1 MIYET
6 KQAYSEVCA
15 VLDNMPNEYVS
26 KIPKK
31 IIDLFQAEK
40 LKDYKP
46 SINTSNPLDKSYLS
60 KKTMVL
66 IAMLN
71 YYYWCPNK
79 EVKDELYK
87 MYLNNNEKYEKE
99 IAEMYDTDNLFK
111 NGKVEK
117 VEEQDEEQKVSLVK
131 YNEGNFITRLFNRIK
146 RFFSRNKE

>member
-1 MIYET
+1 MTYET

-46 SINTSNPLDKSYLS
+46 NINTSNPLDKNYLG

-79 EVKDELYK
+79 EIKDDLYK

-99 IAEMYDTDNLFK
+99 IAEMYDTNNLFK
-111 NGKVEK
+111 NSKAKKVA
-117 VEEQDEEQKVSLVK
+117 EQDEEQEVALVK
-131 YNEGNFITRLFNRIK
+131 YNEGNFLTRLFNRIK

>member
-1 MIYET
+1 MTYET

-46 SINTSNPLDKSYLS
+46 NINTSNPLDKNYLG

-71 YYYWCPNK
+71 YDYWCPNK
-79 EVKDELYK
+79 EIKDDLYK

-99 IAEMYDTDNLFK
+99 IAEMYDTNNLFK
-111 NGKVEK
+111 NSKAKKVA
-117 VEEQDEEQKVSLVK
+117 EQDEEQEVALVK
-131 YNEGNFITRLFNRIK
+131 YNEGNFLTRLFNRIK

>member
-1 MIYET
+1 MTYET

-40 LKDYKP
+40 LQDYKP
-46 SINTSNPLDKSYLS
+46 NINTSNPLDKNYLG

-79 EVKDELYK
+79 EIKDDLYK

-99 IAEMYDTDNLFK
+99 IAEMYDTNNLFK
-111 NGKVEK
+111 NSKAKKVA
-117 VEEQDEEQKVSLVK
+117 EQDEEQEVALVK
-131 YNEGNFITRLFNRIK
+131 YNEGNFLTRLFNRIK

>member
-1 MIYET
+1 MTYET

-31 IIDLFQAEK
+31 IIDLFQSEK

-99 IAEMYDTDNLFK
+99 IAEMYDTNNLFK
-111 NGKVEK
+111 NSKAEK
-117 VEEQDEEQKVSLVK
+117 VAEQDEEQEVALVK
-131 YNEGNFITRLFNRIK
+131 YNEGNFLTRLFNRIK

>member
-1 MIYET
+1 MTYET

-31 IIDLFQAEK
+31 IIDLFQSEK

-46 SINTSNPLDKSYLS
+46 NINISNPLDKNYLG

-99 IAEMYDTDNLFK
+99 IAEMYDTNNLFK
-111 NGKVEK
+111 NSKAEK
-117 VEEQDEEQKVSLVK
+117 VEEQDEEQEVALVK
-131 YNEGNFITRLFNRIK
+131 YNEGNFLTRLFNRIK